1 MIAERKVLKVH
12 YGLSD
17 IVLSKLEGYDS
28 INYKVCSPTNSFVL
42 KVYPFSDEL
51 FALLEGEEKVLT
63 KLRKANGIEVPFTIL
78 NSNGTP
84 YTIIDNSLYRLL
96 PFLEGKFISEVE
108 HSTEILESFGKAL
121 ALMDKSLLGLYDAA
135 LHGKEIQW
143 DLKYFKK
150 NKRFLEEIDNP
161 MDRSLVHYF
170 FLHFDENIYPIQDT
184 FRKSIIHN
192 DANDW
197 NVLTQNGRVS
207 GIIDFGDMCS
217 SWLINEL
224 AVGLTYMLMGKEE
237 PLKVA
242 AVIIQ
247 TYHSYYPL
255 LVHEIDALYYLIAAR
270 LSTSVCNSAHAKK
283 QKPNSEYIT
292 ISEKPAWDLL
302 RKWIQ
307 INPILAKDTLRAAC
321 SFEKTQKQDLEKQL
335 VQRKRN
341 FSGALS
347 MSYSHPI
354 QMSRSAFQ
362 YMYDTNGNTFLDA
375 YNNIM
380 QVGHCHPK
388 VVEAGQRTLA
398 RLNTNTRYLYDEF
411 LSYSE
416 KLLAKLPPSLN
427 KVFFVNSG
435 SAATDLAIR
444 MAKAH
449 TKKKKIMVLEHG
461 YHGNTQNGIDIS
473 HYKYNHKGGSGKA
486 NNIVE
491 APLPKV
497 FESGF
502 KNENDAAAHFVKE
515 TFSRI
520 TENEGE
526 IAAFIA
532 EPIVGCGGQVPLP
545 RNYLNKIYP
554 KIRAQGGICISDEV
568 QVGFGR
574 LGAFFWGYEM
584 YDVVPDMVI
593 LGKPMGNGHPIGA
606 VVTTTE
612 ISDSFDNG
620 MEFFS
625 SFGGNPVSCA
635 IGEAVLDVIETE
647 NLQEQARLVGKY
659 LKDELKTLV
668 KNYQEVADVRGE
680 GLFLGVELLDQ
691 HRAPGTKLANIL
703 KNRLRDNHILV
714 STDGPY
720 DNVLKIKPPLYFNRQ
735 NVNQL
740 INEMDLILGETLK
753 I

>member
-1 MIAERKVLKVH
+1 MAVQKVLKEH

-17 IVLSKLEGYDS
+17 IVISKLEGYDS
-28 INYKVCSPTNSFVL
+28 INYKICSPANSFVL

-51 FALLEGEEKVLT
+51 LALLEGEEKVLT
-63 KLRKANGIEVPFTIL
+63 KLRTANGMEVPFSIL

-121 ALMDKSLLGLYDAA
+121 ALMDKSLLGFYDAA

-161 MDRSLVHYF
+161 TDRSLVRYF
-170 FLHFDENIYPIQDT
+170 FLQFDENIYPIQDT

-224 AVGLTYMLMGKEE
+224 AVGLTYMMMGKEE

-242 AVIIQ
+242 AVIIK
-247 TYHSYYPL
+247 TYHSNYPL

-307 INPILAKDTLRAAC
+307 INPILAKDTFRTAC
-321 SFEKTQKQDLEKQL
+321 SFEKTQKQDLDEQL
-335 VQRKRN
+335 VKRKRN

-347 MSYSHPI
+347 MSYTHPI

-398 RLNTNTRYLYDEF
+398 RLNTNTRYLYNEF

-416 KLLAKLPPSLN
+416 KLLAKFPPSLN

-449 TKKKKIMVLEHG
+449 TKKRKMMVLEHG

-502 KNENDAAAHFVKE
+502 ENENDTAAHFVKE

-520 TENEGE
+520 TENNGE

-545 RNYLNKIYP
+545 KNYLNEIYP

-593 LGKPMGNGHPIGA
+593 MGKPMGNGHPIGA

-647 NLQEQARLVGKY
+647 NLQEQACVVGNY
-659 LKDELKTLV
+659 LKNELKTLG
-668 KNYQEVADVRGE
+668 KKYPEVADVRGE

-691 HRAPGTKLANIL
+691 HRAPGTELAHIL

-735 NVNQL
+735 NVNRL